1 MYIVSRGFAHELWGC
16 ETVQFDYQRISR
28 NRRGSVKKCGA
39 KQLGQPLRWELH
51 VKGCFCPT
59 GMSGS
64 QVHSQFYIPILG
76 ARALACWHSQL
87 ACQHSRAQHSR
98 AQHSRAQHSLQC
110 IFPGVH
116 PGRYVCLDLDS
127 GCFYWNRKNALE

>member
-1 MYIVSRGFAHELWGC
+1 MYMYMYNLC
-16 ETVQFDYQRISR
+16 ISKLCIQ
-28 NRRGSVKKCGA
+28 S
-39 KQLGQPLRWELH
+39 
-51 VKGCFCPT
+51 
-59 GMSGS
+59 
-64 QVHSQFYIPILG
+64 LG

-98 AQHSRAQHSLQC
+98 AQHSLKC